1 MRNLI
6 FKNNDQQK
14 YDNRE
19 STQRKNKTFDGL

>member
-19 STQRKNKTFDGL
+19 STHRKNKTSDGL